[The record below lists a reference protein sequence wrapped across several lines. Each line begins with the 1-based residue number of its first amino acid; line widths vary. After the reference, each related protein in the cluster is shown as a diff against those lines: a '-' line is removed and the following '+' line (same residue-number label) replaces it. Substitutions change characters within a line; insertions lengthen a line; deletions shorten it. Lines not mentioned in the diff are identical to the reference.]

1 MATTNLFDYM
11 VFPTQQSREKAK
23 KQYFDTQ
30 KLFLNIQPYLTLNN
44 LSENITVN
52 DIFIDSVFEVI
63 NNDLREKIRRYNNDI
78 IYLTLSLMKMWNY
91 YDLLKKTSGEE
102 KEINEILFRREA
114 RCVCCEIF
122 MYEEKIKNL
131 TRQIFNLKSD
141 KTRHLNDLINEMKKI
156 KDTTDYIK
164 SYCEIGKQYLNY
176 SYVKFVKK
184 IRNDE
189 IHNNSRLDEYSDTIK
204 LADGSI
210 ATCSAFYAISNYEL
224 YNNIRQTLEAQ
235 LVLKESLQNILNN
248 HRIEAEF

>member
-1 MATTNLFDYM
+1 MATTNLFDYI
-11 VFPTQQSREKAK
+11 VFPEQQSREKVRK
-23 KQYFDTQ
+23 EYFDTQ

-52 DIFIDSVFEVI
+52 GIFIDSVFDII

-91 YDLLKKTSGEE
+91 YDLFKKTSGEE

-122 MYEEKIKNL
+122 MYEEKIKNII
-131 TRQIFNLKSD
+131 RQIFNLGTQE
-141 KTRHLNDLINEMKKI
+141 TRQTKDLMKELQ
-156 KDTTDYIK
+156 
-164 SYCEIGKQYLNY
+164 EIGKLNNSVKSFCKIAKQYFKY
-176 SYVKFVKK
+176 PYVKFVMD

-189 IHNNSRLDEYSDTIK
+189 IHNNSRLDEYTDIIK
-204 LADGSI
+204 LKGGITAECNTFFI
-210 ATCSAFYAISNYEL
+210 ISNSAL
-224 YNNIRQTLEAQ
+224 YNNIQQTLEAQ

-248 HRIEAEF
+248 HKIEI